1 MASIS
6 KETIKGLIETIQNL
20 YMADDIPWVIGY
32 SGGKDST
39 ATLQLV
45 WYAIR
50 ELDPSKWLD
59 SPYLRQVDEES
70 LLTLLQRKPDGFKTL
85 LNSSYSFIRDIV
97 LRRDILITILK
108 IRPHY
113 IKLIPAK
120 HLSERLFSIVN
131 QAIEK
136 DTDELSKKLLIDALV
151 VAKQELLDY
160 KDAQTME
167 IKENTSPSSSKT
179 PSDTGDE
186 TLPNNTLSPSDEAEN
201 PNDESTEPEVNK
213 ESIEE
218 PKELSKEP
226 VVEIESEKES
236 VSTKENNDNN
246 NNSTDNSSLDPTI
259 QKAFMD
265 ASLGDFTKSLEQKII
280 AIVTDNNVKTN
291 QEIKELV
298 IQHITQLSKN
308 LTAQQQTLELLQQT
322 LNEPSKALIN
332 RFTEES
338 EKVSVCINDIHTILE
353 NQYNEAKALST
364 NFSTL
369 LEKPTQDFYN
379 SLETQVINKMNSC
392 INDESGMQLQVEEIK
407 KKSIGSIEKSTQVV
421 VDTTNNLIDALT
433 TRYNQQKKIIEE
445 ANNFFDKKGLIQN
458 ITIIAVFV
466 NLLLLFFIF
475 VTLLIRG

>member
-1 MASIS
+1 MRPRSP
-6 KETIKGLIETIQNL
+6 EVIKNL
-20 YMADDIPWVIGY
+20 
-32 SGGKDST
+32 
-39 ATLQLV
+39 Q
-45 WYAIR
+45 

-59 SPYLRQVDEES
+59 SPYLRQADEES
-70 LLTLLQRKPDGFKTL
+70 LLTLLQRKPEGFKTL

-136 DTDELSKKLLIDALV
+136 DTDELSKKLLIDALA

-167 IKENTSPSSSKT
+167 IKENTSPSSSTPQDTKA

-186 TLPNNTLSPSDEAEN
+186 TLPDNNPSSSDELEK
-201 PNDESTEPEVNK
+201 PNEVSIEPEVNE

-218 PKELSKEP
+218 HKEP
-226 VVEIESEKES
+226 IKEPIVEIESETES

-246 NNSTDNSSLDPTI
+246 NSTDSSSLDPAI

-298 IQHITQLSKN
+298 TQHITQLSNN

-338 EKVSVCINDIHTILE
+338 EKVSVLINDIHTILE

-379 SLETQVINKMNSC
+379 SLETQIINKMNSC

>member
-1 MASIS
+1 MRPRSP
-6 KETIKGLIETIQNL
+6 EVIKNL
-20 YMADDIPWVIGY
+20 
-32 SGGKDST
+32 
-39 ATLQLV
+39 Q
-45 WYAIR
+45 

-59 SPYLRQVDEES
+59 SPYLRQADEES
-70 LLTLLQRKPDGFKTL
+70 LLTLLQRKPEGFKTL

-113 IKLIPAK
+113 IKLIPVK

-136 DTDELSKKLLIDALV
+136 DTDELSKKLLIDALS

-167 IKENTSPSSSKT
+167 IKENISPSSSAQQDIKT

-186 TLPNNTLSPSDEAEN
+186 RRPVRPNPPPSLSDDVP
-201 PNDESTEPEVNK
+201 TEDEVNK
-213 ESIEE
+213 ESTEE
-218 PKELSKEP
+218 PKEPIKEP
-226 VVEIESEKES
+226 VDEIESETEPI
-236 VSTKENNDNN
+236 STKESNDE
-246 NNSTDNSSLDPTI
+246 NNSTDSSSLDPTI

-265 ASLGDFTKSLEQKII
+265 ASLGDFTKSLEQKIS

-298 IQHITQLSKN
+298 TQHITQLSNN
-308 LTAQQQTLELLQQT
+308 LKAQQQTLDLLQQT

-332 RFTEES
+332 RFTEET
-338 EKVSVCINDIHTILE
+338 EKVSVRINDIHTILE

-379 SLETQVINKMNSC
+379 SLETQIINKMNSC

>member
-1 MASIS
+1 MRPRSP
-6 KETIKGLIETIQNL
+6 EVIKNL
-20 YMADDIPWVIGY
+20 
-32 SGGKDST
+32 
-39 ATLQLV
+39 Q
-45 WYAIR
+45 

-85 LNSSYSFIRDIV
+85 LSSSYSFIRDIV

-113 IKLIPAK
+113 IKLIPVK

-136 DTDELSKKLLIDALV
+136 DTDELSKKILIDALT
-151 VAKQELLDY
+151 VAKQELLNY

-167 IKENTSPSSSKT
+167 IKENTSPTSSTQQDIKT

-186 TLPNNTLSPSDEAEN
+186 TLPNNTPSPSDDLEK
-201 PNDESTEPEVNK
+201 PDDVSTEPEINE
-213 ESIEE
+213 ESTEE
-218 PKELSKEP
+218 HKEP
-226 VVEIESEKES
+226 IKEPTVEIESETES
-236 VSTKENNDNN
+236 VSTKENNNN
-246 NNSTDNSSLDPTI
+246 YNSTDKTSLDPTI

-280 AIVTDNNVKTN
+280 GIVTDNNIKTN
-291 QEIKELV
+291 QEIKNLV
-298 IQHITQLSKN
+298 TQHITQLSNN
-308 LTAQQQTLELLQQT
+308 LKAQQQTLELLQQT

-332 RFTEES
+332 HFSEES
-338 EKVSVCINDIHTILE
+338 EKASARINDINTIFE
-353 NQYNEAKALST
+353 KQYNEAVALST

-379 SLETQVINKMNSC
+379 SLETQIVSKMNSC
-392 INDESGMQLQVEEIK
+392 INDESGIQLQVEEIK
-407 KKSIGSIEKSTQVV
+407 NKSIESMEKSNQAVR
-421 VDTTNNLIDALT
+421 DTANNLIDALT
-433 TRYNQQKKIIEE
+433 TRYNQQKEIIEK

>member
-1 MASIS
+1 MRPRSP
-6 KETIKGLIETIQNL
+6 EVIKNL
-20 YMADDIPWVIGY
+20 
-32 SGGKDST
+32 
-39 ATLQLV
+39 Q
-45 WYAIR
+45 

-59 SPYLRQVDEES
+59 SPYLRQADEES
-70 LLTLLQRKPDGFKTL
+70 LLTLLQRKPEGFKTL

-113 IKLIPAK
+113 IKLIPVK

-136 DTDELSKKLLIDALV
+136 DTDELSKKLLIDALD
-151 VAKQELLDY
+151 VAKQELSDY

-167 IKENTSPSSSKT
+167 IKENTSPSSSTQQDIKT

-186 TLPNNTLSPSDEAEN
+186 TLPDTPTSPSDELEN
-201 PNDESTEPEVNK
+201 PKEVSTEPKVNEESTEKPKEPIVEIETEK
-213 ESIEE
+213 ESI
-218 PKELSKEP
+218 
-226 VVEIESEKES
+226 
-236 VSTKENNDNN
+236 STKENNNNDIDNP
-246 NNSTDNSSLDPTI
+246 SLDPII
-259 QKAFMD
+259 QKVFMD

-298 IQHITQLSKN
+298 TQHITQLSNN

-332 RFTEES
+332 RFSEES
-338 EKVSVCINDIHTILE
+338 EKVSIRISEINTLLE
-353 NQYNEAKALST
+353 NQYNQAKELST
-364 NFSTL
+364 NFSIV
-369 LEKPTQDFYN
+369 LEKPTQDLYD
-379 SLETQVINKMNSC
+379 SLEKEIIHQINNC
-392 INDESGMQLQVEEIK
+392 IINESGIQLQVEEIK
-407 KKSIGSIEKSTQVV
+407 NKSIESIENSNQAVK
-421 VDTTNNLIDALT
+421 DTANNLINALT
-433 TRYNQQKKIIEE
+433 TRYNQQKEIIEK

-475 VTLLIRG
+475 ITLLLRG

>member
-1 MASIS
+1 MRPRSP
-6 KETIKGLIETIQNL
+6 EVIKNL
-20 YMADDIPWVIGY
+20 
-32 SGGKDST
+32 
-39 ATLQLV
+39 Q
-45 WYAIR
+45 

-59 SPYLRQVDEES
+59 SPYLRQADEES
-70 LLTLLQRKPDGFKTL
+70 LLTLLQRKPEGFKTL

-113 IKLIPAK
+113 IKLIPVK

-136 DTDELSKKLLIDALV
+136 DTDELSKKLLIDALS
-151 VAKQELLDY
+151 VAKQEILDY

-167 IKENTSPSSSKT
+167 IKENISPSSSAQQDIKT

-186 TLPNNTLSPSDEAEN
+186 RRPVRPNPPPSLSDDVP
-201 PNDESTEPEVNK
+201 TEDEVNK

-218 PKELSKEP
+218 PKEPIKEP
-226 VVEIESEKES
+226 VDEIKSETESVPTKES
-236 VSTKENNDNN
+236 NDK
-246 NNSTDNSSLDPTI
+246 NNSTDSSSLDPTI

-298 IQHITQLSKN
+298 TQHITQLSNN
-308 LTAQQQTLELLQQT
+308 LNAQQQTLDLLQQT

-338 EKVSVCINDIHTILE
+338 EKVTVCISDIQSILE
-353 NQYNEAKALST
+353 NQYNEAKTLST

-369 LEKPTQDFYN
+369 LEKPTQDLYN
-379 SLETQVINKMNSC
+379 SLETQIINNMNSC
-392 INDESGMQLQVEEIK
+392 INDESGIQLQVQEIK
-407 KKSIGSIEKSTQVV
+407 NKSIESIEKSTQVV
-421 VDTTNNLIDALT
+421 KDTTNNLIDALT
-433 TRYNQQKKIIEE
+433 TRYNQQKEIIEKS
-445 ANNFFDKKGLIQN
+445 NNFFDKKGLIQN

>member
-1 MASIS
+1 MRPRSP
-6 KETIKGLIETIQNL
+6 EVIKNL
-20 YMADDIPWVIGY
+20 
-32 SGGKDST
+32 
-39 ATLQLV
+39 Q
-45 WYAIR
+45 

-59 SPYLRQVDEES
+59 SPYLRQADEES
-70 LLTLLQRKPDGFKTL
+70 LLTLLQRKPEGFKTL

-113 IKLIPAK
+113 IKLIPVK

-136 DTDELSKKLLIDALV
+136 DTDELSKKLLIDALD
-151 VAKQELLDY
+151 VAKQELSDY

-167 IKENTSPSSSKT
+167 IKENTSPSSSTQQDIKT

-186 TLPNNTLSPSDEAEN
+186 TLPDTPTSPSDELEKTKEVSTEPKVN
-201 PNDESTEPEVNK
+201 EESTEKPKEPIVEIETEK
-213 ESIEE
+213 ESI
-218 PKELSKEP
+218 
-226 VVEIESEKES
+226 
-236 VSTKENNDNN
+236 STKENNNNDIDNP
-246 NNSTDNSSLDPTI
+246 SLDPII
-259 QKAFMD
+259 QKVFMD

-298 IQHITQLSKN
+298 TQHITQLSNN

-332 RFTEES
+332 RFSEES
-338 EKVSVCINDIHTILE
+338 EKVSIRISEINTLLE
-353 NQYNEAKALST
+353 NQYNQAKELST
-364 NFSTL
+364 NFSIV
-369 LEKPTQDFYN
+369 LEKPTQDLYD
-379 SLETQVINKMNSC
+379 SLEKEIIHQINNC
-392 INDESGMQLQVEEIK
+392 IINESGIQLQVEEIK
-407 KKSIGSIEKSTQVV
+407 NKSIESIENSNQAVK
-421 VDTTNNLIDALT
+421 DTANNLINALT
-433 TRYNQQKKIIEE
+433 TRYNQQKEIIEK

-475 VTLLIRG
+475 ITLLLRG

>member
-1 MASIS
+1 MRPRSP
-6 KETIKGLIETIQNL
+6 EVIKNL
-20 YMADDIPWVIGY
+20 
-32 SGGKDST
+32 
-39 ATLQLV
+39 Q
-45 WYAIR
+45 

-59 SPYLRQVDEES
+59 SPYLRQADEES
-70 LLTLLQRKPDGFKTL
+70 LMTLLQRKPEGFKTL

-136 DTDELSKKLLIDALV
+136 DTDELSKKLLIDALA

-167 IKENTSPSSSKT
+167 IKENTSPSSSTPQDTKT

-186 TLPNNTLSPSDEAEN
+186 TLPNNPPSPSDEVET
-201 PNDESTEPEVNK
+201 PNDESPEPEVNK

-218 PKELSKEP
+218 PEELIKEP
-226 VVEIESEKES
+226 VVEIESETES

-246 NNSTDNSSLDPTI
+246 NSTDNSSLDPAI
-259 QKAFMD
+259 QKAFMA

-280 AIVTDNNVKTN
+280 AIVADNNVKTN

-298 IQHITQLSKN
+298 TQHITQLSNN

-338 EKVSVCINDIHTILE
+338 EKVSVRINDIHTILE

-379 SLETQVINKMNSC
+379 SLETQIINKMNSC

-407 KKSIGSIEKSTQVV
+407 KKSIESIEKSTQVV
-421 VDTTNNLIDALT
+421 KDTTNNLIDALT
-433 TRYNQQKKIIEE
+433 TRYNQQKEIIEK

>member
-1 MASIS
+1 MRPRSP
-6 KETIKGLIETIQNL
+6 EVIKNL
-20 YMADDIPWVIGY
+20 
-32 SGGKDST
+32 
-39 ATLQLV
+39 Q
-45 WYAIR
+45 

-59 SPYLRQVDEES
+59 SPYLRQADEES
-70 LLTLLQRKPDGFKTL
+70 LMTLLQRKPEGFKTL

-136 DTDELSKKLLIDALV
+136 DTDELSKKLLIDALA

-167 IKENTSPSSSKT
+167 IKENTSPSSSTPQDTKT

-186 TLPNNTLSPSDEAEN
+186 TLPNNPPSPSDEVET
-201 PNDESTEPEVNK
+201 PNDESPEPEVNK

-218 PKELSKEP
+218 PEELMKEP
-226 VVEIESEKES
+226 VVEIESETES
-236 VSTKENNDNN
+236 VLTKENNDN
-246 NNSTDNSSLDPTI
+246 NNSTDNSSLDPAI
-259 QKAFMD
+259 QKAFMA

-280 AIVTDNNVKTN
+280 AIVADNNVKTN

-298 IQHITQLSKN
+298 TQHITQLSNN

-338 EKVSVCINDIHTILE
+338 EKVSVRINDIHTILE
-353 NQYNEAKALST
+353 NQYNEAKSLST

-379 SLETQVINKMNSC
+379 SLETQIINKMNSC

>member
-1 MASIS
+1 MRPRSP
-6 KETIKGLIETIQNL
+6 EVIKNL
-20 YMADDIPWVIGY
+20 
-32 SGGKDST
+32 
-39 ATLQLV
+39 Q
-45 WYAIR
+45 

-108 IRPHY
+108 IKPHY
-113 IKLIPAK
+113 IKLIPVK

-136 DTDELSKKLLIDALV
+136 DTDELSKKLLIDALD
-151 VAKQELLDY
+151 VAKQELSDY

-167 IKENTSPSSSKT
+167 IKENTSPSYSTQQDIKT

-186 TLPNNTLSPSDEAEN
+186 TLPDTPSSPSDELEK
-201 PNDESTEPEVNK
+201 PKEVSTEPEVNE
-213 ESIEE
+213 ESTEK
-218 PKELSKEP
+218 PKEPIKEP

-236 VSTKENNDNN
+236 ISTKENNNN
-246 NNSTDNSSLDPTI
+246 NDIDNPSLDPTI
-259 QKAFMD
+259 QKVFMD

-298 IQHITQLSKN
+298 TQHITQLSNN

-332 RFTEES
+332 RFSEES
-338 EKVSVCINDIHTILE
+338 EKVSIRISEINTLLE
-353 NQYNEAKALST
+353 NQYNQAKELST
-364 NFSTL
+364 NFSIV
-369 LEKPTQDFYN
+369 LEKPTQDLYN
-379 SLETQVINKMNSC
+379 SLEKAIIHQMNNCIIN
-392 INDESGMQLQVEEIK
+392 ESGIQLQVEEIK
-407 KKSIGSIEKSTQVV
+407 NKSIESIENSNQAVK
-421 VDTTNNLIDALT
+421 DTANNLIDALT
-433 TRYNQQKKIIEE
+433 TRYNQQKEIIEK

-475 VTLLIRG
+475 ITLLLRG

>member
-1 MASIS
+1 MRPRSP
-6 KETIKGLIETIQNL
+6 EVIKNL
-20 YMADDIPWVIGY
+20 
-32 SGGKDST
+32 
-39 ATLQLV
+39 Q
-45 WYAIR
+45 

-59 SPYLRQVDEES
+59 SPYLRQADEES
-70 LLTLLQRKPDGFKTL
+70 LLTLLQRKPEGFKTL

-113 IKLIPAK
+113 IKLIPVK

-136 DTDELSKKLLIDALV
+136 DTDELSKKLLIDALA

-160 KDAQTME
+160 KDTQTME
-167 IKENTSPSSSKT
+167 LKENTSPSSSTQQDIKA
-179 PSDTGDE
+179 PSDTVDE
-186 TLPNNTLSPSDEAEN
+186 TLPDNTPSPSDELEK
-201 PNDESTEPEVNK
+201 PNEISTEPEVNE

-218 PKELSKEP
+218 HKEPIKEP
-226 VVEIESEKES
+226 VVEIESKTES

-246 NNSTDNSSLDPTI
+246 NFTDNSSLDPAI
-259 QKAFMD
+259 QKAFME

-298 IQHITQLSKN
+298 TQHITQLSNN

-338 EKVSVCINDIHTILE
+338 EKVSVRINDIHTILE

-379 SLETQVINKMNSC
+379 SLETQIINKMNSC
-392 INDESGMQLQVEEIK
+392 VNDESGMQLQVEEIK

>member
-1 MASIS
+1 MRPRSS
-6 KETIKGLIETIQNL
+6 EVIKH
-20 YMADDIPWVIGY
+20 
-32 SGGKDST
+32 
-39 ATLQLV
+39 LQ
-45 WYAIR
+45 

-59 SPYLRQVDEES
+59 SPYLRQADEES

-113 IKLIPAK
+113 IKLIPVK

-136 DTDELSKKLLIDALV
+136 DTDELSKKLLIDALS

-167 IKENTSPSSSKT
+167 IKENISPSSSAQQDIKT
-179 PSDTGDE
+179 SSDTGDE
-186 TLPNNTLSPSDEAEN
+186 RIPNPPPSPSDDAEKPDDVPTEAEVIK
-201 PNDESTEPEVNK
+201 EST
-213 ESIEE
+213 EE
-218 PKELSKEP
+218 PKELIKVP
-226 VVEIESEKES
+226 VDEIESETES
-236 VSTKENNDNN
+236 VSTKETNDE
-246 NNSTDNSSLDPTI
+246 NNSTDSSSLDPTI
-259 QKAFMD
+259 QKAFMN

-298 IQHITQLSKN
+298 TQHITQLSNN
-308 LTAQQQTLELLQQT
+308 LKAQQQTLDLLQQT

-338 EKVSVCINDIHTILE
+338 EKVTVCISDIQSILE
-353 NQYNEAKALST
+353 NQYNEAKKLST

-369 LEKPTQDFYN
+369 LEKPTQDLYN
-379 SLETQVINKMNSC
+379 SLETQIISNMNSC
-392 INDESGMQLQVEEIK
+392 INDESGIQLQVQEIK
-407 KKSIGSIEKSTQVV
+407 NKSIESIEKSTQVV
-421 VDTTNNLIDALT
+421 KDTTNNLIDALT
-433 TRYNQQKKIIEE
+433 TRYNQQKEIIEKS
-445 ANNFFDKKGLIQN
+445 NNFFDKKGLIQN

>member
-1 MASIS
+1 MRPHSP
-6 KETIKGLIETIQNL
+6 EVIKNL
-20 YMADDIPWVIGY
+20 
-32 SGGKDST
+32 
-39 ATLQLV
+39 Q
-45 WYAIR
+45 

-59 SPYLRQVDEES
+59 SPYLRQADEES
-70 LLTLLQRKPDGFKTL
+70 LLTLLQRKPEGFKTL

-113 IKLIPAK
+113 IKLIPVK

-136 DTDELSKKLLIDALV
+136 DTDELSKKLLIDALS

-160 KDAQTME
+160 KDTQTME
-167 IKENTSPSSSKT
+167 IKENTSPSSSAQQDIKT

-186 TLPNNTLSPSDEAEN
+186 RIPNPPPSPSDDAEKPDDVPTEA
-201 PNDESTEPEVNK
+201 EVNK
-213 ESIEE
+213 ESTEE
-218 PKELSKEP
+218 PKELIKEP
-226 VVEIESEKES
+226 VDEIESETES
-236 VSTKENNDNN
+236 VSTKESNDENI
-246 NNSTDNSSLDPTI
+246 STDSSSIDPTI

-298 IQHITQLSKN
+298 TQHITQLSNN
-308 LTAQQQTLELLQQT
+308 LKTQQQTLDLLQQT

-338 EKVSVCINDIHTILE
+338 EKVTVCISDIQSILE

-379 SLETQVINKMNSC
+379 SLETQVINKMNSY

>member
-1 MASIS
+1 MRPRSP
-6 KETIKGLIETIQNL
+6 EVIKNL
-20 YMADDIPWVIGY
+20 
-32 SGGKDST
+32 
-39 ATLQLV
+39 Q
-45 WYAIR
+45 
-50 ELDPSKWLD
+50 ELDSSKWLD
-59 SPYLRQVDEES
+59 SPYLRQADEES
-70 LLTLLQRKPDGFKTL
+70 LLTLLQRKPEGFKTL

-108 IRPHY
+108 IRPYY
-113 IKLIPAK
+113 IKLIPVK

-136 DTDELSKKLLIDALV
+136 DTDELSKKLLIDALA

-160 KDAQTME
+160 KDTQTME
-167 IKENTSPSSSKT
+167 LKENTSPSSSTQQDIKA
-179 PSDTGDE
+179 PSDTVDE
-186 TLPNNTLSPSDEAEN
+186 TLPDNTPSPSDELEK
-201 PNDESTEPEVNK
+201 PNEVSTEPEVNE

-218 PKELSKEP
+218 HKEPIKEP
-226 VVEIESEKES
+226 VVEIESKTES

-246 NNSTDNSSLDPTI
+246 NFTDNSSLDPAI
-259 QKAFMD
+259 QKAFME

-298 IQHITQLSKN
+298 TQHITQLSNN

-338 EKVSVCINDIHTILE
+338 EKVSVRINDIHTILE

-379 SLETQVINKMNSC
+379 SLETQIINKMNSC

>member
-1 MASIS
+1 MRPRSP
-6 KETIKGLIETIQNL
+6 EVIKNL
-20 YMADDIPWVIGY
+20 
-32 SGGKDST
+32 
-39 ATLQLV
+39 Q
-45 WYAIR
+45 

-59 SPYLRQVDEES
+59 SPYLRQADEES
-70 LLTLLQRKPDGFKTL
+70 LLTLLQRKPEGFKTL

-113 IKLIPAK
+113 IKLIPVK

-136 DTDELSKKLLIDALV
+136 DTDELSKNLLIDALAI
-151 VAKQELLDY
+151 AKQELLDY

-167 IKENTSPSSSKT
+167 IKENTSPSSSTPQDTKT
-179 PSDTGDE
+179 PSDTVDE
-186 TLPNNTLSPSDEAEN
+186 RRPRRPNPPPSPSD
-201 PNDESTEPEVNK
+201 DVSTEDEVNK
-213 ESIEE
+213 ESTEE
-218 PKELSKEP
+218 PKKHIKEP
-226 VVEIESEKES
+226 VDEIESETES
-236 VSTKENNDNN
+236 VSTKESNDE
-246 NNSTDNSSLDPTI
+246 NNSTDSSSLDPTI

-298 IQHITQLSKN
+298 TQHITQLSNN

-338 EKVSVCINDIHTILE
+338 EKVSVRINDIHTILE
-353 NQYNEAKALST
+353 NQYNEAKTLST

-379 SLETQVINKMNSC
+379 SLETQIINKMNSC

-475 VTLLIRG
+475 ITLLIRG

>member
-1 MASIS
+1 MRPHSP
-6 KETIKGLIETIQNL
+6 EVIKNL
-20 YMADDIPWVIGY
+20 
-32 SGGKDST
+32 
-39 ATLQLV
+39 Q
-45 WYAIR
+45 

-59 SPYLRQVDEES
+59 SPYLRQADEES
-70 LLTLLQRKPDGFKTL
+70 LLTLLQRKPEGFKTL

-113 IKLIPAK
+113 IKLIPVK

-136 DTDELSKKLLIDALV
+136 DTDELSKKLLIDALA

-167 IKENTSPSSSKT
+167 IKENTSPSSSTPQDTKT

-186 TLPNNTLSPSDEAEN
+186 TLPNNTPSPSDEAEK
-201 PNDESTEPEVNK
+201 PNDESTESEVNK

-218 PKELSKEP
+218 PKELIKEP
-226 VVEIESEKES
+226 VVEIESETES
-236 VSTKENNDNN
+236 VSTKESNDDNN
-246 NNSTDNSSLDPTI
+246 FTDDSSLDPTI

-298 IQHITQLSKN
+298 TQHITQLSNN

-338 EKVSVCINDIHTILE
+338 EKVTVRISDIQSILE
-353 NQYNEAKALST
+353 NQYNEAKTLST

-379 SLETQVINKMNSC
+379 SLETQIINKMNSY
-392 INDESGMQLQVEEIK
+392 INDESGMQLQVQEIN
-407 KKSIGSIEKSTQVV
+407 KKSIESIEKSTQVV
-421 VDTTNNLIDALT
+421 KDTTNNLIDALT
-433 TRYNQQKKIIEE
+433 TRYNQQKEIIEK

>member
-1 MASIS
+1 MRPRSP
-6 KETIKGLIETIQNL
+6 EVIKH
-20 YMADDIPWVIGY
+20 
-32 SGGKDST
+32 
-39 ATLQLV
+39 LQ
-45 WYAIR
+45 

-59 SPYLRQVDEES
+59 SPYLRQADEES

-113 IKLIPAK
+113 IKLIPVK

-136 DTDELSKKLLIDALV
+136 DTDEFSKKLLIDALS

-167 IKENTSPSSSKT
+167 IKENISLSSSAQQDIKT

-186 TLPNNTLSPSDEAEN
+186 RIPNPPPSPSDDAEKPDDVPTEAEVIK
-201 PNDESTEPEVNK
+201 EST
-213 ESIEE
+213 EE
-218 PKELSKEP
+218 PKELIKEP
-226 VVEIESEKES
+226 VDKIEIETES
-236 VSTKENNDNN
+236 VSTKETNDE
-246 NNSTDNSSLDPTI
+246 NNSTDSSSLDPTI

-298 IQHITQLSKN
+298 IQHITQLSNN
-308 LTAQQQTLELLQQT
+308 LKAQQQTLDLLQQT

-338 EKVSVCINDIHTILE
+338 EKVTVRISDIQSILE
-353 NQYNEAKALST
+353 NQYNEAKTLST

-369 LEKPTQDFYN
+369 LEKPTQDLYN
-379 SLETQVINKMNSC
+379 SLETQIISNMNSC
-392 INDESGMQLQVEEIK
+392 INDESGIQLQVQEIK
-407 KKSIGSIEKSTQVV
+407 NKSIESIEKSTQVV
-421 VDTTNNLIDALT
+421 KDTTNNLIDALT
-433 TRYNQQKKIIEE
+433 TRYNQQKEIIEKS
-445 ANNFFDKKGLIQN
+445 NNFFDKKGLIQN

>member
-1 MASIS
+1 MRPRSP
-6 KETIKGLIETIQNL
+6 EVIKH
-20 YMADDIPWVIGY
+20 
-32 SGGKDST
+32 
-39 ATLQLV
+39 LQ
-45 WYAIR
+45 

-59 SPYLRQVDEES
+59 SPYLRQADEES

-113 IKLIPAK
+113 IKLIPVK

-136 DTDELSKKLLIDALV
+136 DTDELSKKLLIDALS

-167 IKENTSPSSSKT
+167 IKENISPSSSAQQDIKT
-179 PSDTGDE
+179 SSDTGDE
-186 TLPNNTLSPSDEAEN
+186 RIPNPPPSPSDDAEKTDDVPTEAEVIK
-201 PNDESTEPEVNK
+201 EST
-213 ESIEE
+213 EE
-218 PKELSKEP
+218 PKELIKEP
-226 VVEIESEKES
+226 VDEIESETES
-236 VSTKENNDNN
+236 VSTKETNDE
-246 NNSTDNSSLDPTI
+246 NNSTDSSSLDPTI
-259 QKAFMD
+259 QKAFMN

-298 IQHITQLSKN
+298 TQHITQLSNN
-308 LTAQQQTLELLQQT
+308 LKAQQETLDLLQQT

-338 EKVSVCINDIHTILE
+338 EKVTVRISDIQSILE
-353 NQYNEAKALST
+353 NQYNKAKTLST

-369 LEKPTQDFYN
+369 LEKPTQDLYN
-379 SLETQVINKMNSC
+379 SLETQIISNMNSC
-392 INDESGMQLQVEEIK
+392 INDESGIQLQVQEIK
-407 KKSIGSIEKSTQVV
+407 NKSIESIEKSTQVV
-421 VDTTNNLIDALT
+421 KDTTNNLIDALT
-433 TRYNQQKKIIEE
+433 TRYNQQKEIIEKS
-445 ANNFFDKKGLIQN
+445 NNFFDKKGLIQN

>member
-1 MASIS
+1 MRPRSP
-6 KETIKGLIETIQNL
+6 EVIKNL
-20 YMADDIPWVIGY
+20 
-32 SGGKDST
+32 
-39 ATLQLV
+39 Q
-45 WYAIR
+45 

-59 SPYLRQVDEES
+59 SPYLRQADEES

-113 IKLIPAK
+113 IKLIPVK

-136 DTDELSKKLLIDALV
+136 DTDELSKKLLIDALS

-167 IKENTSPSSSKT
+167 IKENISPSSSNQQDIKT

-186 TLPNNTLSPSDEAEN
+186 RIPNPPPSPSADAEK
-201 PNDESTEPEVNK
+201 PDDVPTEDEVNK
-213 ESIEE
+213 ESTEE
-218 PKELSKEP
+218 SKEP
-226 VVEIESEKES
+226 IKEPVDEIESDIES
-236 VSTKENNDNN
+236 VSTKESNDENS
-246 NNSTDNSSLDPTI
+246 STDTSSLDPTI

-298 IQHITQLSKN
+298 TQHITQLSNN

-338 EKVSVCINDIHTILE
+338 EKVTVRISDIQSILE
-353 NQYNEAKALST
+353 NQYNEAKTLST

-369 LEKPTQDFYN
+369 LEKPTQDLYN
-379 SLETQVINKMNSC
+379 SLETQIINNMNSC
-392 INDESGMQLQVEEIK
+392 INDESGIQLQVQEIK
-407 KKSIGSIEKSTQVV
+407 NKSIESIEKSTQVV
-421 VDTTNNLIDALT
+421 KDTTNNLIDALT
-433 TRYNQQKKIIEE
+433 TRYNQQKEIIEKS
-445 ANNFFDKKGLIQN
+445 NNFFDKKGLIQN

>member
-1 MASIS
+1 MRPRSP
-6 KETIKGLIETIQNL
+6 EVIKNL
-20 YMADDIPWVIGY
+20 
-32 SGGKDST
+32 
-39 ATLQLV
+39 Q
-45 WYAIR
+45 

-59 SPYLRQVDEES
+59 SPYLRQADEES
-70 LLTLLQRKPDGFKTL
+70 LLTLLQRKPEGFKTL

-113 IKLIPAK
+113 IKLIPVK

-131 QAIEK
+131 QSIEK
-136 DTDELSKKLLIDALV
+136 DTDELSKKLLIDALA

-167 IKENTSPSSSKT
+167 IKENTSTSSSTPQDTKT

-186 TLPNNTLSPSDEAEN
+186 TLPNNTPSPSDEAEK
-201 PNDESTEPEVNK
+201 PNDESTESEVNK

-218 PKELSKEP
+218 PKELIKEP
-226 VVEIESEKES
+226 VVEIESETES
-236 VSTKENNDNN
+236 VSTKESNDDNN
-246 NNSTDNSSLDPTI
+246 FTDNSSLDPTI

-298 IQHITQLSKN
+298 TQHITQLSNN

-338 EKVSVCINDIHTILE
+338 EKVTVRISDIQSILE
-353 NQYNEAKALST
+353 NQYNEAKTLSI

-379 SLETQVINKMNSC
+379 SLETQIINKMNSC
-392 INDESGMQLQVEEIK
+392 INDESGMQLQVQEIN
-407 KKSIGSIEKSTQVV
+407 KKSIESIEKSTQVV
-421 VDTTNNLIDALT
+421 KDTTNNLIDALT
-433 TRYNQQKKIIEE
+433 TRYNQQKEIIEK

>member
-1 MASIS
+1 MRPRSP
-6 KETIKGLIETIQNL
+6 EVIKNL
-20 YMADDIPWVIGY
+20 
-32 SGGKDST
+32 
-39 ATLQLV
+39 Q
-45 WYAIR
+45 

-59 SPYLRQVDEES
+59 SPYLRQADEES
-70 LLTLLQRKPDGFKTL
+70 LLTLLQRKPEGFKTL

-113 IKLIPAK
+113 IKLIPVK

-136 DTDELSKKLLIDALV
+136 DTDELSKKLLIDALS

-167 IKENTSPSSSKT
+167 IKENISPSSSAQQDIKT

-186 TLPNNTLSPSDEAEN
+186 RRPNPPPSPSDDV
-201 PNDESTEPEVNK
+201 PTEDEVNK
-213 ESIEE
+213 ESTEE
-218 PKELSKEP
+218 PKEPIKEP
-226 VVEIESEKES
+226 VDEIESETESVPTKES
-236 VSTKENNDNN
+236 NDE
-246 NNSTDNSSLDPTI
+246 NNSTDTSSLDPTI

-265 ASLGDFTKSLEQKII
+265 ASLCDFTKSLEQKII
-280 AIVTDNNVKTN
+280 AIVIDNNVKTN

-298 IQHITQLSKN
+298 TQHITQLSNN

-338 EKVSVCINDIHTILE
+338 EKVTVRISDIQSILE
-353 NQYNEAKALST
+353 NQYNEAKTLST

>member
-1 MASIS
+1 MRPRSP
-6 KETIKGLIETIQNL
+6 EVIKNL
-20 YMADDIPWVIGY
+20 
-32 SGGKDST
+32 
-39 ATLQLV
+39 Q
-45 WYAIR
+45 

-59 SPYLRQVDEES
+59 SPYLRQADEES
-70 LLTLLQRKPDGFKTL
+70 LLTLLQRKPEGFKTL

-136 DTDELSKKLLIDALV
+136 DTDELSKKLLIDALA

-167 IKENTSPSSSKT
+167 IKENTSPSSSTPQDTKT

-186 TLPNNTLSPSDEAEN
+186 TLPNNPPSPSDEVET
-201 PNDESTEPEVNK
+201 PNDESPEPEVNK

-218 PKELSKEP
+218 PEELIKEP
-226 VVEIESEKES
+226 VVEIESETES

-246 NNSTDNSSLDPTI
+246 NSTDNSSLDPAI
-259 QKAFMD
+259 QKAFMA

-280 AIVTDNNVKTN
+280 AIVADNNVKTN

-298 IQHITQLSKN
+298 TQHITQLSNN

-338 EKVSVCINDIHTILE
+338 EKVSVRINDIHTILE

-392 INDESGMQLQVEEIK
+392 INDESGIQLQVQEIK
-407 KKSIGSIEKSTQVV
+407 NKSIESIEKSTQVV
-421 VDTTNNLIDALT
+421 KDTTNNLIDALT
-433 TRYNQQKKIIEE
+433 TRYNQQKEIIEKS
-445 ANNFFDKKGLIQN
+445 NNFFDKKGLIQN

>member
-1 MASIS
+1 MRPRSP
-6 KETIKGLIETIQNL
+6 EVIKNL
-20 YMADDIPWVIGY
+20 
-32 SGGKDST
+32 
-39 ATLQLV
+39 Q
-45 WYAIR
+45 

-59 SPYLRQVDEES
+59 SPYLRQADEES
-70 LLTLLQRKPDGFKTL
+70 LLTLLQRKPEGFKTL

-113 IKLIPAK
+113 IKFIPVK

-136 DTDELSKKLLIDALV
+136 DTDELSKKLLIDALS

-167 IKENTSPSSSKT
+167 IKENISPSSSAQQDIKM

-186 TLPNNTLSPSDEAEN
+186 RIPNPSPSPSDDAEKPDDIPTEA
-201 PNDESTEPEVNK
+201 EVNK
-213 ESIEE
+213 ESTEE
-218 PKELSKEP
+218 PEELIKEP
-226 VVEIESEKES
+226 VDEIESETES
-236 VSTKENNDNN
+236 VSTKESNDE
-246 NNSTDNSSLDPTI
+246 NNSTDSSSLDPII

-298 IQHITQLSKN
+298 TQHITQLSNN

>member
-1 MASIS
+1 MRPRSP
-6 KETIKGLIETIQNL
+6 EVIKNL
-20 YMADDIPWVIGY
+20 
-32 SGGKDST
+32 
-39 ATLQLV
+39 Q
-45 WYAIR
+45 

-59 SPYLRQVDEES
+59 SPYLRQADEES
-70 LLTLLQRKPDGFKTL
+70 LLTLLQRKPEGFKTL

-113 IKLIPAK
+113 IKLIPVK

-131 QAIEK
+131 LAIEK
-136 DTDELSKKLLIDALV
+136 DTDELSKKLLIDALA

-167 IKENTSPSSSKT
+167 IKENTSPSSSTPQDTKT
-179 PSDTGDE
+179 PSDTSDE
-186 TLPNNTLSPSDEAEN
+186 TLPNNTPSSSDEAEK

-218 PKELSKEP
+218 PKELIKEP
-226 VVEIESEKES
+226 VVEIESETES
-236 VSTKENNDNN
+236 VSTKENNDD
-246 NNSTDNSSLDPTI
+246 NNSTDNSSLDPAI
-259 QKAFMD
+259 QKAFME
-265 ASLGDFTKSLEQKII
+265 ASLGDFTKSLEQKLI

-298 IQHITQLSKN
+298 TQHITQLSNN

-338 EKVSVCINDIHTILE
+338 EKVSVRINDIHTILE

-379 SLETQVINKMNSC
+379 SLETQIINKMNSC

-421 VDTTNNLIDALT
+421 VDTTNNLINALT
-433 TRYNQQKKIIEE
+433 TRYNQQKEIIEKS
-445 ANNFFDKKGLIQN
+445 NNFFDKKGLIQN

>member
-1 MASIS
+1 MRPRSP
-6 KETIKGLIETIQNL
+6 EVIKNL
-20 YMADDIPWVIGY
+20 
-32 SGGKDST
+32 
-39 ATLQLV
+39 Q
-45 WYAIR
+45 

-59 SPYLRQVDEES
+59 SPYLRQADEES
-70 LLTLLQRKPDGFKTL
+70 LMTLLQRKPEGFKTL

-136 DTDELSKKLLIDALV
+136 DTDELSKKLLIDALA

-167 IKENTSPSSSKT
+167 IKENTSPSSSTPQDTKT

-186 TLPNNTLSPSDEAEN
+186 TLPNNPPSPSDEVET
-201 PNDESTEPEVNK
+201 PNDESPEPEVNK

-218 PKELSKEP
+218 PEELMKEP
-226 VVEIESEKES
+226 VVEIESETES
-236 VSTKENNDNN
+236 VLTKENNDN
-246 NNSTDNSSLDPTI
+246 NNSTDNSSLDPAI
-259 QKAFMD
+259 QKAFMA

-280 AIVTDNNVKTN
+280 AIVDDNNVKTN

-298 IQHITQLSKN
+298 TQHITQLSNN

-338 EKVSVCINDIHTILE
+338 EKVSVRINDIHTILE

-379 SLETQVINKMNSC
+379 SLETQIINKMNSC
-392 INDESGMQLQVEEIK
+392 VNDESGMQLQVEEIK

-433 TRYNQQKKIIEE
+433 TRYYQQKKIIEE

>member
-1 MASIS
+1 MRPRSP
-6 KETIKGLIETIQNL
+6 EVIKNL
-20 YMADDIPWVIGY
+20 
-32 SGGKDST
+32 
-39 ATLQLV
+39 Q
-45 WYAIR
+45 

-59 SPYLRQVDEES
+59 SPYLRQADEES
-70 LLTLLQRKPDGFKTL
+70 LLTLLQRKPEGFKTL

-113 IKLIPAK
+113 IKLIPVK

-136 DTDELSKKLLIDALV
+136 DTDELSKKLLIDALA

-160 KDAQTME
+160 KDTQTME
-167 IKENTSPSSSKT
+167 LKENTSPSSSTQQDIKA
-179 PSDTGDE
+179 PSDTVDE
-186 TLPNNTLSPSDEAEN
+186 TLPDNTPSPSDELEK
-201 PNDESTEPEVNK
+201 PNEVSTEPEVNE

-218 PKELSKEP
+218 HKEPIKEP
-226 VVEIESEKES
+226 VVEIESKTES

-246 NNSTDNSSLDPTI
+246 NFTDNSSLDPAI
-259 QKAFMD
+259 QKAFME

-298 IQHITQLSKN
+298 TQHITQLSNN

-338 EKVSVCINDIHTILE
+338 EKVSVRINDIHTILE

-364 NFSTL
+364 NFFTL

-379 SLETQVINKMNSC
+379 SLETQIINKMNSC

>member
-1 MASIS
+1 MRPRSP
-6 KETIKGLIETIQNL
+6 EVIKNL
-20 YMADDIPWVIGY
+20 
-32 SGGKDST
+32 
-39 ATLQLV
+39 Q
-45 WYAIR
+45 

-59 SPYLRQVDEES
+59 SPYLRQADEES
-70 LLTLLQRKPDGFKTL
+70 LMTLLQRKPEGFKTL

-113 IKLIPAK
+113 IKLIPVK

-136 DTDELSKKLLIDALV
+136 DTDELSKKLLIDALA

-160 KDAQTME
+160 KDTQTME
-167 IKENTSPSSSKT
+167 LKENTSPSSSTQQDIKA
-179 PSDTGDE
+179 PSDTVDE
-186 TLPNNTLSPSDEAEN
+186 TLTDTPFSPSDELEK
-201 PNDESTEPEVNK
+201 PNEVSTDEVNEESSEEHTEP
-213 ESIEE
+213 I
-218 PKELSKEP
+218 KEP
-226 VVEIESEKES
+226 VVEIESETES
-236 VSTKENNDNN
+236 VSTKESNDE
-246 NNSTDNSSLDPTI
+246 NNSTDSSSLDPII

-280 AIVTDNNVKTN
+280 AIVTDNNIKTN
-291 QEIKELV
+291 QDIKELV
-298 IQHITQLSKN
+298 TQHITQLSNN

-332 RFTEES
+332 RFTEET
-338 EKVSVCINDIHTILE
+338 EKVSVRINDIHTILE

-379 SLETQVINKMNSC
+379 SLETQIINKMNSC

>member
-1 MASIS
+1 MRPRSP
-6 KETIKGLIETIQNL
+6 EVIKNL
-20 YMADDIPWVIGY
+20 
-32 SGGKDST
+32 
-39 ATLQLV
+39 Q
-45 WYAIR
+45 

-59 SPYLRQVDEES
+59 SPYLRQADEES
-70 LLTLLQRKPDGFKTL
+70 LLTLLQRKPEGFKTL

-113 IKLIPAK
+113 IKLIPVK
-120 HLSERLFSIVN
+120 HLSERLFSIIN

-136 DTDELSKKLLIDALV
+136 DTDELSKKLLIDALS

-167 IKENTSPSSSKT
+167 IKENISPSSSAQQDIKT

-186 TLPNNTLSPSDEAEN
+186 RIPNPSPSPSDDAEKPDDVPTEA
-201 PNDESTEPEVNK
+201 EVNK
-213 ESIEE
+213 ESTEE
-218 PKELSKEP
+218 PKELIKEP
-226 VVEIESEKES
+226 VDEIKSETES
-236 VSTKENNDNN
+236 VSTKESNDE
-246 NNSTDNSSLDPTI
+246 NNSTDSSSLDPII

-298 IQHITQLSKN
+298 TQHITQLSNN

>member
-1 MASIS
+1 MRPRSP
-6 KETIKGLIETIQNL
+6 EVIKNL
-20 YMADDIPWVIGY
+20 
-32 SGGKDST
+32 
-39 ATLQLV
+39 Q
-45 WYAIR
+45 

-59 SPYLRQVDEES
+59 SPYLRQADEES
-70 LLTLLQRKPDGFKTL
+70 LMTLLQRKPEGFKTL

-113 IKLIPAK
+113 IKLIPVK
-120 HLSERLFSIVN
+120 YLSERLFSIVN

-136 DTDELSKKLLIDALV
+136 DTDELSKKLLIDALA

-167 IKENTSPSSSKT
+167 IKENTSPSSSTPQDTKA

-186 TLPNNTLSPSDEAEN
+186 TLPDNNPSSSDELEK
-201 PNDESTEPEVNK
+201 PNEVSIEPEVNE
-213 ESIEE
+213 ESTEE
-218 PKELSKEP
+218 HTEPIKEP
-226 VVEIESEKES
+226 VVEIESETES

-246 NNSTDNSSLDPTI
+246 NSTDSSSLDPAI

-291 QEIKELV
+291 QEIKEFV
-298 IQHITQLSKN
+298 TQHITQLSNN

-338 EKVSVCINDIHTILE
+338 EKVSVRINDIHTILE

-379 SLETQVINKMNSC
+379 SLETQIINKMNSC

-407 KKSIGSIEKSTQVV
+407 KKSIESIENSNQAVK
-421 VDTTNNLIDALT
+421 DTANNLIDALT
-433 TRYNQQKKIIEE
+433 ARYNQQKEIIEK

>member
-1 MASIS
+1 MRPRSP
-6 KETIKGLIETIQNL
+6 EVIKNL
-20 YMADDIPWVIGY
+20 
-32 SGGKDST
+32 
-39 ATLQLV
+39 Q
-45 WYAIR
+45 

-59 SPYLRQVDEES
+59 SPYLRQADEES
-70 LLTLLQRKPDGFKTL
+70 LLTLLQRKPEGFKTL

-113 IKLIPAK
+113 IKLIPVK

-136 DTDELSKKLLIDALV
+136 DTDELSKKLLIDALS

-167 IKENTSPSSSKT
+167 IKENISPSSSDQQDIKT
-179 PSDTGDE
+179 PSDTGVE
-186 TLPNNTLSPSDEAEN
+186 RIPNPPPSPSADAEK
-201 PNDESTEPEVNK
+201 PDDVPTEDEVNK
-213 ESIEE
+213 ESTEE
-218 PKELSKEP
+218 SKEP
-226 VVEIESEKES
+226 IKEPVDEIESDIES
-236 VSTKENNDNN
+236 VSTKESNDENS
-246 NNSTDNSSLDPTI
+246 STDTSSLDPTI

-298 IQHITQLSKN
+298 TQHITQLSNN
-308 LTAQQQTLELLQQT
+308 LNAQQQTLDLLQQT

-338 EKVSVCINDIHTILE
+338 EKVTVCISDIQSILE
-353 NQYNEAKALST
+353 NQYNEAKTLST

-369 LEKPTQDFYN
+369 LEKPTQDLYN
-379 SLETQVINKMNSC
+379 SLETQIINNMNSC
-392 INDESGMQLQVEEIK
+392 INDESGIQLQVQEIK
-407 KKSIGSIEKSTQVV
+407 NKSIESIEKSTQVV
-421 VDTTNNLIDALT
+421 KDTTNNLIDALT
-433 TRYNQQKKIIEE
+433 TRYNQQKEIIEKS
-445 ANNFFDKKGLIQN
+445 NNFFDKKGLIQN

>member
-1 MASIS
+1 MRPRSP
-6 KETIKGLIETIQNL
+6 EVIKNL
-20 YMADDIPWVIGY
+20 
-32 SGGKDST
+32 
-39 ATLQLV
+39 Q
-45 WYAIR
+45 

-59 SPYLRQVDEES
+59 SPYLRQADEES
-70 LLTLLQRKPDGFKTL
+70 LLTLLQRKPEGFKTL

-136 DTDELSKKLLIDALV
+136 DTDELSKKLLIDALA

-167 IKENTSPSSSKT
+167 IKENTSPSSSTPQDTKT

-186 TLPNNTLSPSDEAEN
+186 TLPNNPPSPFDEMET
-201 PNDESTEPEVNK
+201 PNDESPEPEVNK

-218 PKELSKEP
+218 PEELIKEP
-226 VVEIESEKES
+226 VVEIESETES

-246 NNSTDNSSLDPTI
+246 NSTDNSSLDPAI
-259 QKAFMD
+259 QKAFMA

-280 AIVTDNNVKTN
+280 AIVADNNVKTN

-298 IQHITQLSKN
+298 TKHITQLSNN

-338 EKVSVCINDIHTILE
+338 EKVSVRINDIHTILE

>member
-1 MASIS
+1 MRPRSP
-6 KETIKGLIETIQNL
+6 EVIKNL
-20 YMADDIPWVIGY
+20 
-32 SGGKDST
+32 
-39 ATLQLV
+39 Q
-45 WYAIR
+45 

-59 SPYLRQVDEES
+59 SPYLRQADEES
-70 LLTLLQRKPDGFKTL
+70 LLTLLQRKPEGFKTL

-113 IKLIPAK
+113 IKLIPVK

-136 DTDELSKKLLIDALV
+136 DTDELSKKLLIDALS

-167 IKENTSPSSSKT
+167 IKENISPSSSDQQDIKT
-179 PSDTGDE
+179 PSDTGHE
-186 TLPNNTLSPSDEAEN
+186 RIPNPPPSPSADAEK
-201 PNDESTEPEVNK
+201 PDDVPTEDEVNK
-213 ESIEE
+213 ESTEE
-218 PKELSKEP
+218 SKEP
-226 VVEIESEKES
+226 IKEPVDEIESDIES
-236 VSTKENNDNN
+236 VSTKESNDENS
-246 NNSTDNSSLDPTI
+246 STDTSSLDPTI

-265 ASLGDFTKSLEQKII
+265 ASLSDFTKSLEQKII

-298 IQHITQLSKN
+298 TQHITQLSNN

-338 EKVSVCINDIHTILE
+338 EKVTVRISDIQSILE
-353 NQYNEAKALST
+353 NQYNEAKTLST

>member
-1 MASIS
+1 MRPRSP
-6 KETIKGLIETIQNL
+6 EVIKH
-20 YMADDIPWVIGY
+20 
-32 SGGKDST
+32 
-39 ATLQLV
+39 LQ
-45 WYAIR
+45 

-59 SPYLRQVDEES
+59 SPYLRQADEES

-113 IKLIPAK
+113 IKLIPVK

-136 DTDELSKKLLIDALV
+136 DTDELSKKLLIDALS

-167 IKENTSPSSSKT
+167 IKENISPSSSAQQDIKT

-186 TLPNNTLSPSDEAEN
+186 RIPNPPPSPSDDAEKPDDVPTEA
-201 PNDESTEPEVNK
+201 EVNK
-213 ESIEE
+213 ESTEE
-218 PKELSKEP
+218 PKELIKEP
-226 VVEIESEKES
+226 VDEIESETES
-236 VSTKENNDNN
+236 VSTKESNDE
-246 NNSTDNSSLDPTI
+246 NNSTDSSSLDPTI

-298 IQHITQLSKN
+298 TQHITQLSNN
-308 LTAQQQTLELLQQT
+308 LKAQQQTLDLLQQT

-338 EKVSVCINDIHTILE
+338 EKVTVCISDIQSILE
-353 NQYNEAKALST
+353 NQYNEAKTLST

-379 SLETQVINKMNSC
+379 SLETQIISNMNSC
-392 INDESGMQLQVEEIK
+392 INDESGIQLQVQEIK
-407 KKSIGSIEKSTQVV
+407 NKSIESIEKSTQVV
-421 VDTTNNLIDALT
+421 KDTTNNLIDALT
-433 TRYNQQKKIIEE
+433 TRYNQQKEIIEKS
-445 ANNFFDKKGLIQN
+445 NNFFDKKGLIQN

>member
-1 MASIS
+1 MRPRSP
-6 KETIKGLIETIQNL
+6 EVIKNL
-20 YMADDIPWVIGY
+20 
-32 SGGKDST
+32 
-39 ATLQLV
+39 Q
-45 WYAIR
+45 

-59 SPYLRQVDEES
+59 SPYLRQADEES
-70 LLTLLQRKPDGFKTL
+70 LLTLLQRKPEGFKTL

-113 IKLIPAK
+113 IKLIPVK

-136 DTDELSKKLLIDALV
+136 DTDELSKKLLIDALD
-151 VAKQELLDY
+151 VAKQELSDY

-167 IKENTSPSSSKT
+167 IKENTSPSSSTQQDIKT

-186 TLPNNTLSPSDEAEN
+186 TLPDTPTSPSDELEKPKEVSTEPKVN
-201 PNDESTEPEVNK
+201 EESTEKPKEPIVEIETEK
-213 ESIEE
+213 ESI
-218 PKELSKEP
+218 
-226 VVEIESEKES
+226 
-236 VSTKENNDNN
+236 STKENNNNDIDNP
-246 NNSTDNSSLDPTI
+246 SLDPII
-259 QKAFMD
+259 QKVFMD

-298 IQHITQLSKN
+298 TQHITQLSNN

-332 RFTEES
+332 RFSEES
-338 EKVSVCINDIHTILE
+338 EKVSIRISEINTLLE
-353 NQYNEAKALST
+353 NQYNQAKELST
-364 NFSTL
+364 NFSIV
-369 LEKPTQDFYN
+369 LEKPTQDLYD
-379 SLETQVINKMNSC
+379 SLEKEIIHQINNC
-392 INDESGMQLQVEEIK
+392 IINESGIQLQVEEIK
-407 KKSIGSIEKSTQVV
+407 NKSIESIENSNQAVK
-421 VDTTNNLIDALT
+421 DTANNLIDALT
-433 TRYNQQKKIIEE
+433 TRYNQQKDIIEK

-475 VTLLIRG
+475 ITLLLRG

>member
-1 MASIS
+1 MRPRSP
-6 KETIKGLIETIQNL
+6 EVIKNL
-20 YMADDIPWVIGY
+20 
-32 SGGKDST
+32 
-39 ATLQLV
+39 Q
-45 WYAIR
+45 

-59 SPYLRQVDEES
+59 SPYLRQADEES

-85 LNSSYSFIRDIV
+85 LNSSYSFIQDIV

-226 VVEIESEKES
+226 VVEIESETES

-298 IQHITQLSKN
+298 TQHITQLSNN

-379 SLETQVINKMNSC
+379 SLETQVINKMNSY

>member
-1 MASIS
+1 MRPRSP
-6 KETIKGLIETIQNL
+6 EVIKNL
-20 YMADDIPWVIGY
+20 
-32 SGGKDST
+32 
-39 ATLQLV
+39 Q
-45 WYAIR
+45 

-59 SPYLRQVDEES
+59 SPYLRQADEES
-70 LLTLLQRKPDGFKTL
+70 LLTLLQRKPEGFKTL

-113 IKLIPAK
+113 IKLIPVK

-136 DTDELSKKLLIDALV
+136 DTDELSKKLLIDALD
-151 VAKQELLDY
+151 VAKQELSDY
-160 KDAQTME
+160 KDTQTME
-167 IKENTSPSSSKT
+167 IKENTSPSSSTQQDIKT

-186 TLPNNTLSPSDEAEN
+186 TLPDTPTSPSDELEKPKEVSTEPKVN
-201 PNDESTEPEVNK
+201 EESTEKPKEPIVEIETEK
-213 ESIEE
+213 ESI
-218 PKELSKEP
+218 
-226 VVEIESEKES
+226 
-236 VSTKENNDNN
+236 STKENNNNDIDNP
-246 NNSTDNSSLDPTI
+246 SLDPII
-259 QKAFMD
+259 QKVFMD

-298 IQHITQLSKN
+298 TQHITQLSNN

-332 RFTEES
+332 RFSEES
-338 EKVSVCINDIHTILE
+338 EKVSIRISEINTLLE
-353 NQYNEAKALST
+353 NQYNQAKELST
-364 NFSTL
+364 NFSIV
-369 LEKPTQDFYN
+369 LEKPTQDLYD
-379 SLETQVINKMNSC
+379 SLEKEIIHQINNC
-392 INDESGMQLQVEEIK
+392 IINESGIQLQVEEIK
-407 KKSIGSIEKSTQVV
+407 NKSIESIENSNQAVK
-421 VDTTNNLIDALT
+421 DTANNLINALT
-433 TRYNQQKKIIEE
+433 TRYNQQKEIIEK

-475 VTLLIRG
+475 ITLLLRG

>member
-1 MASIS
+1 MRPRSP
-6 KETIKGLIETIQNL
+6 EVIKNL
-20 YMADDIPWVIGY
+20 
-32 SGGKDST
+32 
-39 ATLQLV
+39 Q
-45 WYAIR
+45 

-59 SPYLRQVDEES
+59 SPYLRQADEES
-70 LLTLLQRKPDGFKTL
+70 LLTLLQRKPEGFKTL

-113 IKLIPAK
+113 IKLIPVK

-136 DTDELSKKLLIDALV
+136 DTDELSKKLLIDALS

-167 IKENTSPSSSKT
+167 IKENISPSSSDQQDIKT

-186 TLPNNTLSPSDEAEN
+186 RIPNPPLSPSADAEK
-201 PNDESTEPEVNK
+201 PDDVPTEDEVNK
-213 ESIEE
+213 ESTEE
-218 PKELSKEP
+218 SKEP
-226 VVEIESEKES
+226 IKEPVDEIESDIES
-236 VSTKENNDNN
+236 VSTKESNDE
-246 NNSTDNSSLDPTI
+246 NNSTDTSSLDPTI
-259 QKAFMD
+259 QKAFID

-298 IQHITQLSKN
+298 TQHITQLSKN

-338 EKVSVCINDIHTILE
+338 EKVTVCISDIQSILE
-353 NQYNEAKALST
+353 NQYNEAKTLST

-369 LEKPTQDFYN
+369 LEKPTQDLYN
-379 SLETQVINKMNSC
+379 SLETQIINNMNSC
-392 INDESGMQLQVEEIK
+392 INDESGIQLQVQEIK
-407 KKSIGSIEKSTQVV
+407 NKSIESIEKSTQVV
-421 VDTTNNLIDALT
+421 KDTTNNLIDALT
-433 TRYNQQKKIIEE
+433 TRYNQQKEIIEKS
-445 ANNFFDKKGLIQN
+445 NNFFDKKGLIQN

>member
-1 MASIS
+1 MRPRSP
-6 KETIKGLIETIQNL
+6 EVIKNL
-20 YMADDIPWVIGY
+20 
-32 SGGKDST
+32 
-39 ATLQLV
+39 Q
-45 WYAIR
+45 

-59 SPYLRQVDEES
+59 SPYLRQADEES
-70 LLTLLQRKPDGFKTL
+70 LLTLLQRKPEGFKTL

-113 IKLIPAK
+113 IKLIPVK

-136 DTDELSKKLLIDALV
+136 DTDELSKKLLIDALS

-167 IKENTSPSSSKT
+167 IKENISPSSSDQQDIKT

-186 TLPNNTLSPSDEAEN
+186 RIPNPPLSPSADAEK
-201 PNDESTEPEVNK
+201 PDDVPTEDEVNK
-213 ESIEE
+213 ELI
-218 PKELSKEP
+218 KEP
-226 VVEIESEKES
+226 VVEIESETES
-236 VSTKENNDNN
+236 VSTKENNDD
-246 NNSTDNSSLDPTI
+246 NNSTDKSSLDPTI

-280 AIVTDNNVKTN
+280 AIVTEHNVKTN
-291 QEIKELV
+291 QEIKEFV
-298 IQHITQLSKN
+298 TQHITQLSNN

-392 INDESGMQLQVEEIK
+392 INDESGIQLQVEEIK

-458 ITIIAVFV
+458 ITIIAVFI